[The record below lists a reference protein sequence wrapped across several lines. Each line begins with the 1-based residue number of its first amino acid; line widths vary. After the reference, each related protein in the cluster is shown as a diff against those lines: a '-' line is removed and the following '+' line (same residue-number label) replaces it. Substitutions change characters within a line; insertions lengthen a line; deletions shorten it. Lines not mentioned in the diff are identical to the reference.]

1 MAEVTLTIGA
11 AAVCGDGFPGE
22 LKSVVVD
29 PASRAVTHLVIE
41 PKRERGSGVGLAR
54 LVPLDHADAAAEPIR
69 MAYTE
74 AEFKDL
80 RPAEETL
87 AEFVPGYEVPV
98 QLLPAGEGWRAA
110 DGPVADGETIPQIRE
125 METIPL
131 IPDNEA
137 GTPEVEESG
146 ADHVAPPTA
155 TSGGCTGCAWTRPAE
170 RCSRCCS
177 RSTPGGTRSSPS
189 PSARCRVSKRG
200 SSSASPGGSKEP
212 GLKRDRRDGLDLNQL
227 VRVAS
232 TVTPRRVPGA
242 S

>member
-22 LKSVVVD
+22 LKSLVVD

-41 PKRERGSGVGLAR
+41 PERGVGLAR
-54 LVPLDHADAAAEPIR
+54 LVPLDHAAAAAEPIKL
-69 MAYTE
+69 AYTE
-74 AEFKDL
+74 TEFKDL
-80 RPAEETL
+80 SPAEETL

-125 METIPL
+125 METVSL

-146 ADHVAPPTA
+146 TDHVRA
-155 TSGGCTGCAWTRPAE
+155 TDGEVGRLHGLRVDPASGGVLQVLLKKHAWGHAE
-170 RCSRCCS
+170 LAIPIS
-177 RSTPGGTRSSPS
+177 
-189 PSARCRVSKRG
+189 RVSG
-200 SSSASPGGSKEP
+200 FDAGV
-212 GLKRDRRDGLDLNQL
+212 QL
-227 VRVAS
+227 SITRQEVKNLA
-232 TVTPRRVPGA
+232 
-242 S
+242 